1 MLLASDLP
9 PDLQSRISPLLALA
23 AFGVV
28 VAASAMYAV
37 YLSVRRRDVVPIVVC
52 VGALICAFNEP
63 IYDILGKI
71 VYADNHPMAY
81 TYFGREIPWFL
92 VIGYLPWVGLLPYL
106 VAQAMRNGV
115 PRSKLHWL
123 AFGSFVSVV
132 VVETLGTSFEAW
144 GYYGDPPLKF
154 LVVAPQMA
162 PVPIVGGFLLFAVA
176 DRLSGWKRAV
186 AAFAIST
193 VALPMVFAS
202 ASWPLYVGLNADL
215 PVVVNWFLAIAMLAL
230 AAATV
235 AAATQLGENHRKLL
249 ELEVNTRLNAST
261 HASMVDP

>member
-9 PDLQSRISPLLALA
+9 PDLQSRISPLLVLA

-63 IYDILGKI
+63 IYDILDKI

-81 TYFGREIPWFL
+81 AYFGREIPWFL

-132 VVETLGTSFEAW
+132 VFETLGTSF
-144 GYYGDPPLKF
+144 
-154 LVVAPQMA
+154 
-162 PVPIVGGFLLFAVA
+162 
-176 DRLSGWKRAV
+176 
-186 AAFAIST
+186 AAEDIT
-193 VALPMVFAS
+193 
-202 ASWPLYVGLNADL
+202 G
-215 PVVVNWFLAIAMLAL
+215 I
-230 AAATV
+230 
-235 AAATQLGENHRKLL
+235 R
-249 ELEVNTRLNAST
+249 R
-261 HASMVDP
+261 